1 MAAVMKE
8 RVDFD
13 KDAEPSLW
21 TTALMT
27 ATSQWL
33 HSSVGFG
40 VTQGKA
46 SKPEELESMSTGIG
60 FNMLAQAMARNV
72 GSIET
77 DETVTDYMKRAVATT
92 APVVN
97 SLIQWKAGAQRRVTK
112 FLKEQPKADDSKP
125 LSRFTVGETVAAS
138 SSAMDIFDAAGNQ
151 LVYDEAADNFVP
163 VNLDTAFDSTV
174 WDAVEGSRQAPV
186 SALQETVTGAHQS
199 SADFGGSP
207 QVDEQ

>member
-1 MAAVMKE
+1 
-8 RVDFD
+8 
-13 KDAEPSLW
+13 
-21 TTALMT
+21 
-27 ATSQWL
+27 
-33 HSSVGFG
+33 
-40 VTQGKA
+40 
-46 SKPEELESMSTGIG
+46 
-60 FNMLAQAMARNV
+60 
-72 GSIET
+72 
-77 DETVTDYMKRAVATT
+77 MKRAIATT

-112 FLKEQPKADDSKP
+112 YLKEQPKADKTKP
-125 LSRFTVGETVAAS
+125 LSKSFTAGGTVATS
-138 SSAMDIFDAAGNQ
+138 SSAMEIFDAAGNQ
-151 LVYDEAADNFVP
+151 LVYDEAADHFVP